1 MAHERAG
8 YSSPVPPILHP
19 IGSRT
24 VAGVFVALM
33 LAACGSKPPE
43 PPKPVNVSG
52 RYVAAADLNPSV
64 SNRPSPL
71 LVRVYELRS
80 ATAFNRADF
89 MALYQSDSSTLAADL
104 VAREETML
112 QPGETRSFSKVL
124 APDTRFVAV
133 VGAYRELERSTW
145 RAVVAVPAPAP
156 PQPQAKPGP
165 VQIVIRADARA
176 VSATVQLP

>member
-1 MAHERAG
+1 
-8 YSSPVPPILHP
+8 VPSILHP
-19 IGSRT
+19 IVPRVG
-24 VAGVFVALM
+24 AGVLVAVL

-43 PPKPVNVSG
+43 PPKPVSVSG
-52 RYVAAADLNPSV
+52 RYVASADLNPSV

-71 LVRVYELRS
+71 LMRVYELRS

-89 MALYQSDSSTLAADL
+89 MALYQADNNTLAADL
-104 VAREETML
+104 VLREETML
-112 QPGETRSFSKVL
+112 QPGETRVFSKVL
-124 APDTRFVAV
+124 SPDTRFVAV

-145 RAVVAVPAPAP
+145 RAVVPVPAPSV

-165 VQIVIRADARA
+165 VQLVIRADARA